1 MMLTPKKLWLKWLG
15 PLACTLVMTAC
26 TDKAKPEFERCQQL
40 QTYRKFNEA
49 REACQRA
56 VAADPESKAGK
67 LAAARIPVIDTEA
80 VKSAQAERAERD
92 RSSAAIDE
100 AEAKSRELKT
110 RFDAAI
116 ARVTQLQGELS
127 RTMDPDA
134 KARVEG
140 ELAKVQEEKAA
151 IATEIR
157 GGKSPSGKP
166 CNCPPG
172 DPLCSCL

>member
-1 MMLTPKKLWLKWLG
+1 MRTSKSLLV
-15 PLACTLVMTAC
+15 LALLIVGCA
-26 TDKAKPEFERCQQL
+26 DKAKPDFERCEQL
-40 QTYRKFNEA
+40 QTDKKYNEA

-56 VAADPESKAGK
+56 VAADPESTAGK

-80 VKSAQAERAERD
+80 VKSARAERAEQA
-92 RSSAAIDE
+92 RSSAALDE

-116 ARVTQLQGELS
+116 ARVRRLESELS
-127 RTMDPDA
+127 STTDPDA
-134 KARVEG
+134 KARIESA
-140 ELAKVQEEKAA
+140 LAKVKEEKAA
-151 IATEIR
+151 IATQIR
-157 GGKSPSGKP
+157 GGKPSSGKP

>member
-1 MMLTPKKLWLKWLG
+1 MSSTSLPRTSVLFFLFI
-15 PLACTLVMTAC
+15 LVGC
-26 TDKAKPEFERCQQL
+26 TDRAKPEFERCQQL
-40 QTYRKFNEA
+40 QTDKKYNEA

-80 VKSAQAERAERD
+80 VKSAQAERAEQD
-92 RSSAAIDE
+92 RNSAALDE
-100 AEAKSRELKT
+100 AEAKRRELKT

-116 ARVTQLQGELS
+116 ARVRQLESDLS
-127 RTMDPDA
+127 STTDPDA
-134 KARVEG
+134 KARIESD
-140 ELAKVQEEKAA
+140 LAKVKEEKAA
-151 IATEIR
+151 IATQIR
-157 GGKSPSGKP
+157 GGKPSSGKP